1 MDYQSAGVD
10 LQDQNMFNAKLTAK
24 MPWLGGYAGSY
35 DIGDDYIVSATDGVG
50 TKIKLYLNHK
60 EYPGVSIKNLG
71 HDLVSAVMNDIVCTG
86 ARPLFMN
93 DYLSVHDLK
102 SGDEYLE
109 LMDGIKEALLQ
120 CGPNVPLIGGETAI
134 LPGDHKKGE
143 FNIAGFGVGVV
154 SKREFVDGRE
164 IESGDM
170 MVGLKSSGFHCNGYT
185 LIRKVWEKFGVNAPK
200 YVLKNLL
207 APSRIYVTSVL
218 AVLKEHHPAVRGIA
232 HITGGGRDNI
242 LRLLG
247 EGLNLRPIWSNDWER
262 PDEFDWIQ
270 EKGEISDEEM
280 KRVFNDG
287 IGMILVVDKN
297 SVVKIV
303 EQLTEL
309 GESPIICGRVEK
321 RLAKG
326 TDAMRKSN
334 GETDPNW
341 GSPTVSLE

>member
-170 MVGLKSSGFHCNGYT
+170 MVGLKSSGFHCNGYS
-185 LIRKVWEKFGVNAPK
+185 LIRKIYNEFIKIHPINLGDQSDKSFEAVRKLGIKSLLNRNQILKNSYEYELFNPSIADFIINS
-200 YVLKNLL
+200 YSQETDLIANVLKSLESEDSLRYIKTLCSNRKISISCLDKIQNELFNHFLIKSFKKYKWDFLILLIYLNVNNLE
-207 APSRIYVTSVL
+207 
-218 AVLKEHHPAVRGIA
+218 LKEENRGSQ
-232 HITGGGRDNI
+232 
-242 LRLLG
+242 RLKQL
-247 EGLNLRPIWSNDWER
+247 
-262 PDEFDWIQ
+262 F
-270 EKGEISDEEM
+270 EIH
-280 KRVFNDG
+280 F
-287 IGMILVVDKN
+287 IF
-297 SVVKIV
+297 
-303 EQLTEL
+303 
-309 GESPIICGRVEK
+309 
-321 RLAKG
+321 
-326 TDAMRKSN
+326 
-334 GETDPNW
+334 
-341 GSPTVSLE
+341 

>member
-10 LQDQNMFNAKLTAK
+10 LQDQNMFNAKLAAK
-24 MPWLGGYAGSY
+24 MPWIGGYAGAY
-35 DIGDDYIVSATDGVG
+35 DIGDDYIVSATDGIG
-50 TKIKLYLNHK
+50 TKIKLYTQNRDS
-60 EYPGVSIKNLG
+60 PDAQIKNLG

-109 LMDGIKEALLQ
+109 LFDGIKEALLQ

-143 FNIAGFGVGVV
+143 FNLAGFGVGVC
-154 SKREFVDGRE
+154 KKTDFIDGRE
-164 IESGDM
+164 INGGNM
-170 MVGLKSSGFHCNGYT
+170 MIGLKSSGFHCNGYT
-185 LIRKVWEKFGVNAPK
+185 LIRKVWDNVVSKNNVVTDNI
-200 YVLKNLL
+200 LKSLL
-207 APSRIYVTSVL
+207 APSRIYVSSVL
-218 AVLKEHHPAVRGIA
+218 AVTKKYPKRVRGIA

-247 EGLNLRPIWSNDWER
+247 EGFNLPPIWSDDWSR
-262 PDEFDWIQ
+262 PEEFDWIQ
-270 EKGEISDEEM
+270 DKGDISDEEM

-287 IGMILVVDKN
+287 IGMILIVDKDFA
-297 SVVKIV
+297 VKII

-309 GESPIICGRVEK
+309 GESPVICGRIEK
-321 RLAKG
+321 RLPKG
-326 TDAMRKSN
+326 TM
-334 GETDPNW
+334 
-341 GSPTVSLE
+341 L